1 MAERP
6 PVKLAPSILS
16 ADFARL
22 GEDVAEATR
31 AGADMIHV
39 DIMDGHFVPGLTWG
53 PRTVEAL
60 KRWTDLPL
68 DVHLMVAD
76 PEKQMPSFLDAGADV
91 LTFHAEACAHLH
103 RVIDMIRERGAKA
116 GVAFNPGTS
125 VLAIEGALHWMDQ
138 VLVMSVNPGYP
149 AQKFIPE
156 AAAKI
161 ARVRSILD
169 RRGLKA
175 QLEVD
180 GGINVDTA
188 PLVARA
194 GVDVAVA
201 GSAVYDHP
209 EGVEA
214 AVRRLKEALAR

>member
-1 MAERP
+1 MTEKER
-6 PVKLAPSILS
+6 VKLAPSILS

-22 GEDVAEATR
+22 GECVAEATR

-39 DIMDGHFVPGLTWG
+39 DIMDGHFVPALTWG

-68 DVHLMVAD
+68 DVHMMVAD
-76 PEKQMPSFLDAGADV
+76 PEKQIPSFLDAGADII
-91 LTFHAEACAHLH
+91 TFHAEACTHLH
-103 RVIDMIRERGAKA
+103 RSIELIKDRGARA
-116 GVAFNPGTS
+116 GVAINPGTS

-156 AAAKI
+156 SPRKI
-161 ARVRSILD
+161 ARVRSIMD
-169 RRGLKA
+169 RRGVTA

-180 GGINVDTA
+180 GGVNLDTA
-188 PLVARA
+188 PLVAKA
-194 GVDVAVA
+194 GAQIAVA
-201 GSAVYDHP
+201 GSAVFDYPD
-209 EGVEA
+209 GVEA
-214 AVRRLKEALAR
+214 AIRRLKDALAV

>member
-1 MAERP
+1 MTEKA

-22 GEDVAEATR
+22 GESVAEATT

-39 DIMDGHFVPGLTWG
+39 DIMDGHFVPALTWG

-68 DVHLMVAD
+68 DVHMMVAD
-76 PEKQMPSFLDAGADV
+76 PEKQIPSFLDAGADII
-91 LTFHAEACAHLH
+91 TFHAEACTHLH
-103 RVIDMIRERGAKA
+103 RVIELIQERGVKA
-116 GVAFNPGTS
+116 GVAINPGTS

-149 AQKFIPE
+149 AQMFIPE
-156 AAAKI
+156 SPQKI
-161 ARVRSILD
+161 ARVRSIMD
-169 RRGLKA
+169 RRGVKG

-180 GGINVDTA
+180 GGVNLDTA
-188 PLVARA
+188 SLVARA
-194 GVDVAVA
+194 GAHIAVA
-201 GSAVYDHP
+201 GSAVFDYS

-214 AVRRLKEALAR
+214 AIRRLKEALAL

>member
-1 MAERP
+1 MTEKER
-6 PVKLAPSILS
+6 VKLAPSILS

-22 GEDVAEATR
+22 GECVAEATR

-39 DIMDGHFVPGLTWG
+39 DIMDGHFVPALTWG

-68 DVHLMVAD
+68 DVHMMVAD
-76 PEKQMPSFLDAGADV
+76 PERHIPSFLDAGADII
-91 LTFHAEACAHLH
+91 TFHAEACTHLH
-103 RVIDMIRERGAKA
+103 RSIELIKDRGARA
-116 GVAFNPGTS
+116 GVAINPGTS

-156 AAAKI
+156 SPRKI
-161 ARVRSILD
+161 ARVRSIMD
-169 RRGLKA
+169 RRGVTA

-180 GGINVDTA
+180 GGVNLDTA
-188 PLVARA
+188 SLVAKA
-194 GVDVAVA
+194 GAQIAVA
-201 GSAVYDHP
+201 GSAVFDYPD
-209 EGVEA
+209 GVEA
-214 AVRRLKEALAR
+214 AIRRLKEALAV